1 MHKLKS
7 FAYRTGATAGAVL
20 ATAGTAYAQVSKPN
34 VPNPTNQTDLGRILF
49 DVINALL
56 LFAGAVAVLFLII
69 GGFRYV
75 VSTGNPD
82 QVEAAK
88 KTILYAI
95 LGLIIIFIAF
105 VLVKLVQQYL
115 GVTGTYTVR

>member
-1 MHKLKS
+1 MRKLKEL
-7 FAYRTGATAGAVL
+7 TL
-20 ATAGTAYAQVSKPN
+20 ATAVSLSTVGVAYAQVTKPN
-34 VPNPTNQTDLGRILF
+34 VPNPVSGTSFGDILTAI
-49 DVINALL
+49 INALL

-75 VSTGNPD
+75 VSAGNPE

-95 LGLIIIFIAF
+95 LGLIVIFIAF
-105 VLVKLVQQYL
+105 VLVKLIQQYL
-115 GVTGTYTVR
+115 GVSGTFTVR